1 MEFTSAVSVSPPQE
15 KELLF
20 EFEKSIQ
27 RSLPSKLVGKTPS
40 EFIYKFRYPVE
51 YPILSTIIGYCYG
64 QFKLQKDKLIKR
76 PESFKRSFVL
86 SKVKTFGKYRGS
98 LI

>member
-1 MEFTSAVSVSPPQE
+1 MKFTSAVSVSCPQE

-27 RSLPSKLVGKTPS
+27 RSLPSKFVCKTQS

-51 YPILSTIIGYCYG
+51 YPILSTILGYCYG
-64 QFKLQKDKLIKR
+64 QFKLQKHKLFNR
-76 PESFKRSFVL
+76 PESFKRHLYF
-86 SKVKTFGKYRGS
+86 
-98 LI
+98 